1 MGGSGGRRRTG
12 YHGRGSANGSVHSQR
27 LIGTHQAG
35 CSPLRCR
42 WEAQGCPAGDP
53 GRRKLEGAA
62 GAGVEGGGVAVQ
74 GATVGLGVA
83 GRVATAGLAVEGC
96 TAHTQQ
102 GELPSFS
109 ALAYL

>member
-62 GAGVEGGGVAVQ
+62 EAGVEEEKARAEAEVVEAVVGSGWAAGAMAVA
-74 GATVGLGVA
+74 AA
-83 GRVATAGLAVEGC
+83 
-96 TAHTQQ
+96 
-102 GELPSFS
+102 
-109 ALAYL
+109 